1 MTLRISVRGG
11 MKFGST
17 KYKITHC
24 SPAEMDFLYKLSA
37 YQLKRKEEWKVF
49 YILASNTGR
58 MSFQSYAPP
67 LLHLTPQKKTKPK
80 TENKPLHTVKVVG

>member
-37 YQLKRKEEWKVF
+37 YQLKRKEEWKDF
-49 YILASNTGR
+49 YILASNTER
-58 MSFQSYAPP
+58 MSFQNYAPP
-67 LLHLTPQKKTKPK
+67 LLHAHPLPQKNKNK
-80 TENKPLHTVKVVG
+80 NKPLHTVKVVR